1 MVVELERN
9 QSRDVCKKVY
19 DEVFSSVSGYKDPYE
34 YQYELWEKIIF
45 SAEDILVPIR
55 VAGGKTY
62 AVGIPALVK
71 ILIKPP
77 LENLILV
84 YPTKVLVEDQKRKF
98 EKEIIPSITRVLT
111 SLSGIPA
118 PNIQVGIDTGDE
130 KEAYFYN
137 SHVVLTTFDTFV
149 HRLFA
154 YAYKRWNMVY
164 PMKMA
169 RSIIVFDEAHSY
181 ESIAFLSFVHVV
193 RNILKVKQKHS
204 WFNPQLIVM
213 SATLPHSTEELLDF
227 FHKEFHGKKF
237 LKEGGNKIGDGKRIY
252 GGEITKEELITVLRH
267 CINSGKRTL
276 IVVNEVWFA
285 VELYDFLCKKLEST
299 KDILLYHGRQLV
311 SERKKIV
318 EDIVEGRWFILVSTS
333 ACEVG
338 LDVNADVLV
347 TTLCPPD
354 SFIQRVGRCA
364 RKPGHVG
371 TVYLLV
377 LKSLQDDKEIAC
389 REFGINTEDLKYA
402 DSLRRGSPINLEV
415 ISSFIER
422 AARKLVDLYK
432 KIQAIPFSLAYNID
446 IIEKLT
452 KYVYDFVEENSYVH
466 LQIIQ
471 CLRNFEPEVRLLP
484 FSENNNEV
492 NSFLNNGDYIRLP
505 LYRLFVDEN
514 ASIKAESLIKG
525 ADINSIASVT
535 YTLDGDY
542 KIRTLRR
549 IVYNESPLTILI
561 SSKEKRELSTKGYV
575 GISGPKGEKDEKID
589 ILLDQDEMGPLQV
602 RAKVGKN
609 VVDHFLPPSYPLL
622 AYFLRGA

>member
-1 MVVELERN
+1 MVVELEQN
-9 QSRDVCKKVY
+9 QSLDICKKVY
-19 DEVFSSVSGYKDPYE
+19 DEVFSGISGYKGPYK

-45 SAEDILVPIR
+45 STEDILVSVQ

-62 AVGIPALVK
+62 AIGIPSLVK
-71 ILIKPP
+71 ILMKPP

-98 EKEIIPSITRVLT
+98 EKEMIPSITRVLT
-111 SLSGIPA
+111 SLYGVNA

-130 KEAYFYN
+130 KEAHFYN

-154 YAYKRWNMVY
+154 YAHKRWNMVY
-164 PMKMA
+164 PMKIA

-193 RNILKVKQKHS
+193 QNILKVKLRHP
-204 WFNPQLIVM
+204 WFNPQLILM
-213 SATLPHSTEELLDF
+213 SATLPSPAEELLDS
-227 FHKEFHGKKF
+227 FHEKFHRKKF
-237 LKEGGNKIGDGKRIY
+237 LKERGNKIESGKRIY
-252 GGEITKEELITVLRH
+252 GGEITKEELVTVLRH
-267 CINSGKRTL
+267 CINSGKRSL

-285 VELYDFLCKKLEST
+285 VELYDFLCKELGSAKG
-299 KDILLYHGRQLV
+299 ILLYHGRQLV
-311 SERKKIV
+311 SERRKIV
-318 EDIVEGRWFILVSTS
+318 EDIVEGRWVVLVSTS

-364 RKPGHVG
+364 RKPDQVG
-371 TVYLLV
+371 KVYILV

-389 REFGINTEDLKYA
+389 QEFGINIEDLKYA
-402 DSLRRGSPINLEV
+402 DSLQTNSPINLDI
-415 ISSFIER
+415 ISSLIER
-422 AARKLVDLYK
+422 ISRKVVDLYR

-452 KYVYDFVEENSYVH
+452 KYVYDLVEENSYVH
-466 LQIIQ
+466 LQLIQ

-484 FSENNNEV
+484 FIRNAEEV
-492 NSFLNNGDYIRLP
+492 ISFLKNGDYIRLP

-514 ASIKAESLIKG
+514 ASIKAESLING
-525 ADINSIASVT
+525 ADINFTASVT

-542 KIRTLRR
+542 EIRRLRR
-549 IVYNESPLTILI
+549 IVYNESPITILI
-561 SSKEKRELSTKGYV
+561 SSKGKSELSTKGYV
-575 GISGPKGEKDEKID
+575 GISGPRAKKDEKID
-589 ILLDQDEMGPLQV
+589 IFLDQNEMGPLQV

-609 VVDHFLPPSYPLL
+609 IIDHLLPASYPLL
-622 AYFLRGA
+622 AYFLREA